1 TSIKELNTSLSKQVY
16 PKGIYQVEQPFTFP
30 QAVAPAQ
37 QEEKLDVVFKR
48 YMEEQRQTTQSLY
61 EKLDRVSLIFA
72 ASLDLSP
79 LMKTSSYL
87 YLPSQEGEEEAEPK
101 ESQKPERFPWE
112 SKRAYKRRLVNK
124 PLPKLEDPGK
134 FVIPVSING
143 CEINDC
149 LCDTGAVVNLMSYAL
164 ARDLGF
170 KYFKDPEAKME
181 FAELSCVEPYGVLE
195 NVMLEIG
202 GRLVPTDFQI
212 MVWEGSKRNQ
222 LLLGAPFL
230 ATAGAVIDFMR
241 NRMSLGNIQ
250 QDVFYQSID
259 FKTAPRAIKLPPEK
273 TSNTPQKGAMMPKD
287 PKKSE
292 PYPKPKVVMK
302 PSMLKHKD
310 VFKDINS
317 GWVPKEDHT
326 AKEKLRN
333 TLRLF
338 PSAFV
343 FKGGIGDDLG
353 VPKPPQVS
361 PLNQRMEKLKGSFA
375 LQPLFTTIK
384 ERKGVKLNDLK
395 QKRFMGGNPYG
406 F

>member
-1 TSIKELNTSLSKQVY
+1 
-16 PKGIYQVEQPFTFP
+16 
-30 QAVAPAQ
+30 
-37 QEEKLDVVFKR
+37 
-48 YMEEQRQTTQSLY
+48 
-61 EKLDRVSLIFA
+61 
-72 ASLDLSP
+72 
-79 LMKTSSYL
+79 
-87 YLPSQEGEEEAEPK
+87 
-101 ESQKPERFPWE
+101 
-112 SKRAYKRRLVNK
+112 
-124 PLPKLEDPGK
+124 
-134 FVIPVSING
+134 
-143 CEINDC
+143 
-149 LCDTGAVVNLMSYAL
+149 MSYAL

-317 GWVPKEDHT
+317 VLLPTLDEYG
-326 AKEKLRN
+326 ANEK
-333 TLRLF
+333 
-338 PSAFV
+338 
-343 FKGGIGDDLG
+343 
-353 VPKPPQVS
+353 
-361 PLNQRMEKLKGSFA
+361 
-375 LQPLFTTIK
+375 
-384 ERKGVKLNDLK
+384 
-395 QKRFMGGNPYG
+395 PY
-406 F
+406 

>member
-1 TSIKELNTSLSKQVY
+1 
-16 PKGIYQVEQPFTFP
+16 
-30 QAVAPAQ
+30 
-37 QEEKLDVVFKR
+37 
-48 YMEEQRQTTQSLY
+48 
-61 EKLDRVSLIFA
+61 
-72 ASLDLSP
+72 
-79 LMKTSSYL
+79 
-87 YLPSQEGEEEAEPK
+87 
-101 ESQKPERFPWE
+101 
-112 SKRAYKRRLVNK
+112 
-124 PLPKLEDPGK
+124 
-134 FVIPVSING
+134 
-143 CEINDC
+143 
-149 LCDTGAVVNLMSYAL
+149 MSYAL
-164 ARDLGF
+164 ATDLGF

-317 GWVPKEDHT
+317 VLLPTLDEYGANEKPYVVPNSLTKIRILVSEGWVSKEDHT

-343 FKGGIGDDLG
+343 LKGGIGDDVG
-353 VPKPPQVS
+353 VPKPPRETPEPENGAAKGILCPS
-361 PLNQRMEKLKGSFA
+361 ATLHHLKKEKESS
-375 LQPLFTTIK
+375 
-384 ERKGVKLNDLK
+384 
-395 QKRFMGGNPYG
+395 
-406 F
+406 

>member
-1 TSIKELNTSLSKQVY
+1 MDSMSFYAIPPPVRRHQKEVNYIGGNFVCPGQNVYQGAQYQPKQQVY
-16 PKGIYQVEQPFTFP
+16 PNGVYQVEHPFTFP

-61 EKLDRVSLIFA
+61 EKLDRVFT
-72 ASLDLSP
+72 DLCSKFG
-79 LMKTSSYL
+79 KTSSPIPT
-87 YLPSQEGEEEAEPK
+87 PSQEGEEEAEPK
-101 ESQKPERFPWE
+101 ESQNPERFPWE

-124 PLPKLEDPGK
+124 PLPNLEDPGK

-149 LCDTGAVVNLMSYAL
+149 LCDTGAN
-164 ARDLGF
+164 
-170 KYFKDPEAKME
+170 
-181 FAELSCVEPYGVLE
+181 
-195 NVMLEIG
+195 
-202 GRLVPTDFQI
+202 
-212 MVWEGSKRNQ
+212 EGSKRNQ
-222 LLLGAPFL
+222 LLLVALFL
-230 ATAGAVIDFMR
+230 ASAGAVIDFMR

-250 QDVFYQSID
+250 QDVFYQSIN

-287 PKKSE
+287 PKESE
-292 PYPKPKVVMK
+292 PYPKPKVAMK

-310 VFKDINS
+310 VFKDVNS
-317 GWVPKEDHT
+317 VLLPTLDEYGANEKPYGVPNSLTKIRILVPNPKEDHT

-333 TLRLF
+333 TIRLF

-353 VPKPPQVS
+353 VPKPPREPAEPDLGEAKGIPNLLVDL
-361 PLNQRMEKLKGSFA
+361 PL
-375 LQPLFTTIK
+375 T
-384 ERKGVKLNDLK
+384 
-395 QKRFMGGNPYG
+395 
-406 F
+406 